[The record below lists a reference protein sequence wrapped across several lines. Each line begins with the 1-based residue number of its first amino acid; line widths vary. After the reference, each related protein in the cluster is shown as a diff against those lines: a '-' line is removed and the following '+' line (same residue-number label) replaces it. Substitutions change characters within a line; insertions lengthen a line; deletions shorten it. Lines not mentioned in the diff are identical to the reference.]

1 MVCQSSALPA
11 LFRTVYRPLLR
22 KYLIILV
29 AAERLRRVH
38 QCPKAKRHNANEVT
52 EFVHWMDKIKYIQ
65 PSLLHTDSYN
75 GNSEIAYKVL
85 FCSIDVC
92 LLSRAVWWFISMQ

>member
-38 QCPKAKRHNANEVT
+38 QCSKAKRHNANEVT
-52 EFVHWMDKIKYIQ
+52 EFVH
-65 PSLLHTDSYN
+65 
-75 GNSEIAYKVL
+75 
-85 FCSIDVC
+85 
-92 LLSRAVWWFISMQ
+92 